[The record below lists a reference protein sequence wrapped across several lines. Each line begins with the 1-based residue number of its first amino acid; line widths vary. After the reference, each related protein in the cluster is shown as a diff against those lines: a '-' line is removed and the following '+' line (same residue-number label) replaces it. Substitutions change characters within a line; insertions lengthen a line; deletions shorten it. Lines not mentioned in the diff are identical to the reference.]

1 MSESSG
7 MMASLM
13 GCSYESLV
21 IDNEMLGMVIRAVRG
36 IEVNDDTL
44 SYSEIEKTIQ
54 GEGHFLRS
62 PQTLSLM
69 KTE

>member
-1 MSESSG
+1 
-7 MMASLM
+7 
-13 GCSYESLV
+13 
-21 IDNEMLGMVIRAVRG
+21 MLGMVMRAVRG

-62 PQTLSLM
+62 PQTLSL
-69 KTE
+69 